1 MRSSIAI
8 LSVFA
13 AVALAKN
20 STVEFYFPGG
30 YEGADPVAS
39 IISANPSTTVLNLAC
54 PTGID
59 STECGFGSGFEYKII
74 STTIYQASMSE
85 LGFIM
90 TFSCDHNIKKD
101 AMSCEVSLGGS
112 NANDPG
118 TTSAVIPVDPSEFL
132 TATVTAGEE
141 LLDAEATGVAASAA
155 SKASTAVALTAASS
169 ATVTSRASLQTTA
182 TVSTTALASGASG
195 AEPAAQT
202 TNAAYR
208 YGVEGSALLALAGAA
223 AMNMW

>member
-1 MRSSIAI
+1 MRFSIAI
-8 LSVFA
+8 CSVLA
-13 AVALAKN
+13 TAALAKN
-20 STVEFYFPGG
+20 STVEFFFPGS

-39 IISANPSTTVLNLAC
+39 VVSANPSTTVLNLAC
-54 PTGID
+54 PTGTD
-59 STECGFGSGFEYKII
+59 STECGFGDGFEYKII

-90 TFSCDHNIKKD
+90 TFACDHNIKKD
-101 AMSCEVSLGGS
+101 EMSCEVSLGGS

-118 TTSAVIPVDPSEFL
+118 TTTAVLSANQIEFL

-141 LLDAEATGVAASAA
+141 LLDVKATGAASSVTGVA
-155 SKASTAVALTAASS
+155 LIAASS
-169 ATVTSRASLQTTA
+169 VTVAPRTSLQTTA
-182 TVSTTALASGASG
+182 TASVTALASGASG
-195 AEPAAQT
+195 AEPAAQS

-208 YGVEGSALLALAGAA
+208 YGVEGSAMLALAGAA

>member
-8 LSVFA
+8 FSVLA
-13 AVALAKN
+13 TAALAKN
-20 STVEFYFPGG
+20 STVEFFFPGG
-30 YEGADPVAS
+30 YDGADPVAS
-39 IISANPSTTVLNLAC
+39 IVSANPSTTVLNLAC
-54 PTGID
+54 PTGTD

-101 AMSCEVSLGGS
+101 EMSCGVSLGGS

-118 TTSAVIPVDPSEFL
+118 TTTAVLPADQIEFL

-141 LLDAEATGVAASAA
+141 LLDAEATGTASSVAT
-155 SKASTAVALTAASS
+155 STGVALTAASS
-169 ATVTSRASLQTTA
+169 ATVAPRTSLQTTA
-182 TVSTTALASGASG
+182 TASVTALASGASSS
-195 AEPAAQT
+195 EPAAQS
-202 TNAAYR
+202 TNAAYK

-223 AMNMW
+223 AMNIL